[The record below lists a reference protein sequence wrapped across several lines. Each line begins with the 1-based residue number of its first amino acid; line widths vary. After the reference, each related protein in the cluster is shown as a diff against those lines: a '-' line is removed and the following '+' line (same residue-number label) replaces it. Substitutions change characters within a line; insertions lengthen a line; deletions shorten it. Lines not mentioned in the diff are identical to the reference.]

1 MAEHGKM
8 KDKEFIRQVLMV
20 EMQRLSHELMKCKLI
35 HDHIDD
41 YDFYVMPEAEPQDF
55 ISNTRH

>member
-1 MAEHGKM
+1 M

>member
-1 MAEHGKM
+1 M

-20 EMQRLSHELMKCKLI
+20 EMQRLSHELMKCKLS